1 MPTRCTTSVRV
12 LILAMA
18 AVLGACSTTPLAPA
32 ASPPALNAG
41 VSITGNMAIARATHS
56 ATLLS
61 DGTVLIAGGY
71 DGDCHIRETE
81 LYDASTRAFR
91 PGPPLSVPRCGH
103 GAITLDDGRL
113 LLVGGWGI
121 RDPLASADLFEPQR
135 GTFALT
141 GSMAVARGGGTA
153 TLLRDGTVLVT
164 GGTDGTR
171 MLSSAERYDP
181 RTGLFTPAG
190 DMTTPRS
197 AHTATLLD
205 DGRVLI
211 VGGSSARNTVVGS
224 SELYD
229 PALGVFTPAGAMAT
243 VRHKH
248 GAAVLAD
255 GRVLVVGGAD
265 ARDGNGR
272 YSSAE
277 IYDTRR
283 GAFDVAPKMSA
294 PRFKLPDALVA
305 LPGGKV
311 LVAGGAAA
319 VEIFDP
325 GSAAFTVLPG
335 TVGASWSFATAT
347 LLRDGSVLVTG
358 GYDDRIRSTS
368 GAWLVRP

>member
-1 MPTRCTTSVRV
+1 VRIFSVM
-12 LILAMA
+12 IA
-18 AVLGACSTTPLAPA
+18 AVLGACSPTPSLEDPA
-32 ASPPALNAG
+32 SATSHTG
-41 VSITGNMAIARATHS
+41 VATTGNMAIARASHS
-56 ATLLS
+56 ATLLGN
-61 DGTVLIAGGY
+61 GTVLVAGGY

-81 LYDASTRAFR
+81 LYDPVARAFR
-91 PGPPLSVPRCGH
+91 PGPPLSAQRCGH
-103 GAITLDDGRL
+103 SAITLGDGRL

-121 RDPLASADLFEPQR
+121 RDPLSSADLFDPLR
-135 GTFALT
+135 GSFATT
-141 GSMAVARGGGTA
+141 GSMSVARGGGTA

-164 GGTDGTR
+164 GGTDGTQ

-181 RTGLFTPAG
+181 RTGLFTPTG

-224 SELYD
+224 TELYD
-229 PALGVFTPAGAMAT
+229 PGLGRFTSTSPMTT

-248 GAAVLAD
+248 GAVLLAD

-272 YSSAE
+272 YASAE
-277 IYDTRR
+277 LYDTPR
-283 GAFDVAPKMSA
+283 GGFGVAPKMSA
-294 PRFKLPDALVA
+294 SRFKLPDALVA
-305 LPGGKV
+305 LPDGKV

-319 VEIFDP
+319 VELFDSR
-325 GSAAFTVLPG
+325 SATFTVLPG
-335 TVGASWSFATAT
+335 TLGSSWSFATAT
-347 LLRDGSVLVTG
+347 PLRDGTVLVTG

-368 GAWLVRP
+368 GAWVVRP